1 MNPMN
6 PMEQLGIHKAG
17 TKELFLRVLLSGHD
31 GAGKSTVALFG
42 AETPT
47 LVIDPE
53 RKSEIYS
60 HVADFDIF
68 DNDDPEAVLNLT
80 KNLLAMQNQTGQSY
94 YKTIIIDSGTVL
106 WQRIKKH
113 SLETIKEKSG
123 NPDKFKLEFN
133 EGDMP
138 KDIFYES
145 INNLKRLNCHLI
157 ITAHTKD
164 NYLKGTM
171 MKIDPNTPLVPD
183 VEKRLPYEIDVH
195 LMLKKTG
202 QVYKCE
208 RVRSNVVDKDKNQLI
223 PAVIDKFDNSTL
235 LKVILEHARR
245 DKGFVE
251 AKPEQQNIIKTDAA
265 LSNQIDEI
273 VSIITQQLQM
283 SNETAI
289 QFLSHLTNGQVT
301 NPYSLT
307 AEQAPH
313 VLNQVRNYR
322 DNMLQQQP
330 NQEG

>member
-1 MNPMN
+1 MN
-6 PMEQLGIHKAG
+6 PMEQYGIRKAG
-17 TKELFLRVLLSGHD
+17 MKELFVTILLSGHD
-31 GAGKSTVALFG
+31 GAGKSTVAIFG

-53 RKSEIYS
+53 KKSEMYS

-68 DNDDPEAVLNLT
+68 DNDDPMAILNMT
-80 KNLLAMQNQTGQSY
+80 KQLLASQQQTGYSY
-94 YKTIIIDSGTVL
+94 YKTVVIDSGTVL
-106 WQRIKKH
+106 WQRVKKY
-113 SLETIKEKSG
+113 SLEYMKDKSG

-133 EGDMP
+133 ENDMP
-138 KDIFYES
+138 KDIFYEI
-145 INNLKRLNCHLI
+145 INNLKRLDCHLI

-171 MKIDPNTPLVPD
+171 MKIDPNTPLIPD
-183 VEKRLPYEIDVH
+183 TEKRLPYEVDVH

-202 QVYKCE
+202 QNHKCE
-208 RVRSNVVDKDKNQLI
+208 RVRSDVLDKDKNQLI

-235 LKVILEHARR
+235 LKVVLEHARK

-251 AKPEQQNIIKTDAA
+251 TKPEQQNIIKTDAN

-273 VSIITQQLQM
+273 VNIITQQLQM
-283 SNETAI
+283 SSETAT
-289 QFLSHLTNGQVT
+289 QFLLHVTNNQVN

-313 VLNQVRNYR
+313 VLNQVRLYR
-322 DNMLQQQP
+322 DNALQQQ
-330 NQEG
+330 NTEG

>member
-1 MNPMN
+1 MN
-6 PMEQLGIHKAG
+6 PMEQLGIRKAG
-17 TKELFLRVLLSGHD
+17 MKELFVTILLSGHD
-31 GAGKSTVALFG
+31 GSGKSTVAIFG

-53 RKSEIYS
+53 KKSEMYS

-68 DNDDPEAVLNLT
+68 DNDDPMAILNLT
-80 KNLLAMQNQTGQSY
+80 KQLLFAQQQTGVSHY
-94 YKTIIIDSGTVL
+94 RTIVIDSGTVL
-106 WQRIKKH
+106 WQRVKKY
-113 SLETIKEKSG
+113 SLEYMKEKSG

-133 EGDMP
+133 ENDMP
-138 KDIFYES
+138 KDIFYEI
-145 INNLKRLNCHLI
+145 INNLKRLDAHLI

-183 VEKRLPYEIDVH
+183 TEKRLPYEVDVH

-202 QVYKCE
+202 QNHKCE
-208 RVRSNVVDKDKNQLI
+208 RVRSDVLDKDKNQLI

-235 LKVILEHARR
+235 LKVVLEHARK

-251 AKPEQQNIIKTDAA
+251 AKPEQQNVIKTDAA
-265 LSNQIDEI
+265 LSNQVDEI
-273 VSIITQQLQM
+273 VAIITQQLQM
-283 SNETAI
+283 SNETAM

-301 NPYSLT
+301 NPYNLT

-313 VLNQVRNYR
+313 ILNQVRLYR
-322 DNMLQQQP
+322 DNALQQT

>member
-1 MNPMN
+1 MNPL
-6 PMEQLGIHKAG
+6 EQLGIHKAG
-17 TKELFLRVLLSGHD
+17 TREAFMTILLSGHD
-31 GAGKSTVALFG
+31 GAGKSTVAIFG

-53 RKSEIYS
+53 KKSEMYS
-60 HVADFDIF
+60 HLADFDVF
-68 DNDDPEAVLNLT
+68 DNDNPEAILNLT
-80 KNLLAMQNQTGQSY
+80 RQLLASQDQTGNSY
-94 YKTIIIDSGTVL
+94 YRTIVIDSGTVL
-106 WQRIKKH
+106 WQRVKKY
-113 SLETIKEKSG
+113 SLEYMKEKSG
-123 NPDKFKLEFN
+123 DPNKFKIEFN
-133 EGDMP
+133 ENDMP
-138 KDIFYES
+138 KDIFYEI
-145 INNLKRLNCHLI
+145 INNLKRLRCHKI

-183 VEKRLPYEIDVH
+183 TEKRLPYEVDVH

-202 QVYKCE
+202 QTYKCE
-208 RVRSNVVDKDKNQLI
+208 RVRSNVLDKDKNQLI

-235 LKVILEHARR
+235 LKVVLEHSRK
-245 DKGFVE
+245 DKGFIE
-251 AKPEQQNIIKTDAA
+251 SKPEQQNVIKTDAA

-283 SNETAI
+283 SNETAV

-301 NPYSLT
+301 NPYALT
-307 AEQAPH
+307 SEQAPH

-322 DNMLQQQP
+322 DNALQQQP